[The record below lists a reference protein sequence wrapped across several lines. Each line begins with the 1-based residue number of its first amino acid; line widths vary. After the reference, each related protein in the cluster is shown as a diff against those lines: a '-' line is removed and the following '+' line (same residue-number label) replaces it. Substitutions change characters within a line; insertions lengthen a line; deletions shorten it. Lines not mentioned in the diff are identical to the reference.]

1 MKLKILAIAALLST
15 PFLAAPVRAQQQVCV
30 VDNIRNEV
38 VCGRLATEREIRRA
52 NPQGRYN
59 NGQYDDRYDR
69 NSNRRSNNYYP
80 EINRIYQQVLGRD
93 AEYSG
98 IQNHVRA
105 LQDGQ
110 SLNDVRRSIA
120 RSSEARQRINQIY
133 REVLGRDADSN
144 GMEGWVRSL
153 ERGRSLNDIRRDIE
167 NSEEARSRRGG

>member
-15 PFLAAPVRAQQQVCV
+15 PVFAAPADAQQQFCI
-30 VDNIRNEV
+30 VDNISNEV
-38 VCGRLATEREIRRA
+38 VCGRLATDREIRRA

-59 NGQYDDRYDR
+59 NRQYDDRYDR
-69 NSNRRSNNYYP
+69 DSNRRRNNYYP

-144 GMEGWVRSL
+144 GMEGWIRSL
-153 ERGRSLNDIRRDIE
+153 ERGRSINDIRRDIE